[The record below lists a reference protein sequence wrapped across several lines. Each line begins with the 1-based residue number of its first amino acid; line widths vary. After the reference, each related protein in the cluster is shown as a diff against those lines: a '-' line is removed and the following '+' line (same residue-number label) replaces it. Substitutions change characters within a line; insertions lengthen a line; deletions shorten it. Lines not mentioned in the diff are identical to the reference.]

1 MSSWKLSM
9 RVFVIVSVMV
19 LAAFAGPLAA
29 RAASGVKTVRL
40 ALPSKNVTFVPIFA
54 AVHKGYYKDEGLNV
68 EIIMMRANLSSSA
81 LISGDIDFSG
91 AVTGVI
97 GGVVKD
103 QPVKAVFFASTS
115 PMMSMIGGKSITSP
129 QQVKGK
135 RIATSS
141 PGGTATLVARAILKK
156 WGLDPDKDASL
167 AFMGRDPG
175 RYAALESGVV
185 DVAMLSPPGNIKAQQ
200 QGYPELAFA
209 ADYIRFPQNGFGTT
223 EKKIQENPDDIYH
236 MIRATMRGLMF
247 VTDPKNK
254 DETID
259 LIMKEWKISDRKM
272 ANEMYRYLAPVMSR
286 DASVSMEGL
295 QILVD
300 QQRANAKVTKR
311 VDASQTIDYSFV
323 EKARK
328 SLGMSN

>member
-1 MSSWKLSM
+1 MSHWKKL
-9 RVFVIVSVMV
+9 RSVLFSSSIMLLV
-19 LAAFAGPLAA
+19 VVMPHSVRAG
-29 RAASGVKTVRL
+29 SDMKTVRL

-54 AVHKGYYKDEGLNV
+54 AVRKGFYKDEGLNV

-81 LISGDIDFSG
+81 LMTGDIDFSG

-103 QPVKAVFFASTS
+103 QPLKAVFFASTS
-115 PMMSMIGGKSITSP
+115 PMMSMIGSKSITKP

-141 PGGTATLVARAILKK
+141 PGGTATLVVHAILKK
-156 WGLDPDKDASL
+156 WGLDPARDASL
-167 AFMGRDPG
+167 AFMGRDPA

-185 DVAMLSPPGNIKAQQ
+185 DVAMLSPPTNIKVQQ

-223 EKKIQENPDDIYH
+223 EKKIKENPDVIYH
-236 MIRATMRGLMF
+236 MIRGTMRGLTF
-247 VTDPKNK
+247 VTDPKHK
-254 DETID
+254 DETVD
-259 LIMKEWKISDRKM
+259 LIMKEWKISDRNL
-272 ANEMYRYLAPVMSR
+272 ASEMYRYMTPVMSR
-286 DASVSMEGL
+286 DASVNMEGL
-295 QILVD
+295 QLLVD
-300 QQRANAKVTKR
+300 QQRANAKVTKH

-328 SLGMSN
+328 SLGMTN

>member
-1 MSSWKLSM
+1 MSSWKVPL
-9 RVFVIVSVMV
+9 RVIVMASVIALFV
-19 LAAFAGPLAA
+19 CARALAA
-29 RAASGVKTVRL
+29 RDEPGLKTVRL

-54 AVHKGYYKDEGLNV
+54 AAHKGFYKSEGLHV
-68 EIIMMRANLSSSA
+68 EIIMMRANLASSA
-81 LISGDIDFSG
+81 LMTGDIDFSG

-103 QPVKAVFFASTS
+103 QPLKAVFFASTS
-115 PMMSMIGGKSITSP
+115 PMMSMIGGKTITNR

-156 WGLDPDKDASL
+156 WGLDPDRDASL
-167 AFMGRDPG
+167 AFMGRDG
-175 RYAALESGVV
+175 ARYAALESGVV
-185 DVAMLSPPGNIKAQQ
+185 DVSMLSPPGNIKAQQ
-200 QGYPELAFA
+200 QGYRELAFA

-223 EKKIQENPDDIYH
+223 QKKIQEKPDDIYH

-247 VTDPKNK
+247 VMDPKNK

-272 ANEMYRYLAPVMSR
+272 ATEMYRYLAPVMSR
-286 DASVSMEGL
+286 DASVSLEGL

-300 QQRANAKVTKR
+300 QQRANAKVTKH
-311 VDASQTIDYSFV
+311 VDAAKTIDYSFV

-328 SLGMSN
+328 SLGITN